1 MTDKPDQT
9 PPEQRGSIPGRLA
22 GDPPDEHLEQPIS
35 ARSRPRVRRGLFG
48 LSFLGI
54 SRLTGR
60 ILAINLLS
68 VVILFVGVLY
78 LDRYQNS
85 LIRGELDALER
96 QAEVVARAVA
106 ELAVETDLILEGT
119 LSPELVQRITR
130 RLSVVL
136 ASRIRVYR
144 PDGVMIA
151 DSRVLTGPGGTV
163 RIAPLPA
170 PVDRDPVSQFLLEL
184 YTGVVN
190 WLPSRSGM
198 PLWEDYETTSA
209 VPGEVD
215 TAIKGQVG
223 RQVRATGDGALMLSV
238 AVPVQRYKQVLGALM
253 LSVEGDEIDK
263 AIREVRLEILGV
275 FGVVFGITV
284 LLSFYL
290 AGTITRPVQRLAA
303 AVERVR
309 ASRDRSHEIPDMSQ
323 RRDEIGDL
331 STAIGEMTEELR
343 RRVDAIERF
352 AADVAHEIKNPLTSL
367 RSAVETAARIDDPER
382 QKRLM
387 AVILDDVGRLDRL
400 ISDISDAS
408 RIDAEMSREIDGEI
422 EVSALI
428 ATLADVY
435 DAIDEDEHEDGQ
447 PDRRRPRVRGEI
459 ESDEPLVVRGNEG
472 RLVQVL
478 RNLIENAITFSPPGG
493 EILLRARPQD
503 GWVRISVEDQGPGI
517 PDNKIE
523 TIFERFYTERPESEK
538 FGTHSGLGLSISKQ
552 IIEGHGG
559 LIHAENR
566 RDALG
571 ATIGARFVI
580 LLPIRTDAKS

>member
-1 MTDKPDQT
+1 MTEKPD
-9 PPEQRGSIPGRLA
+9 EISGANNSEADKR
-22 GDPPDEHLEQPIS
+22 EQPVS
-35 ARSRPRVRRGLFG
+35 ARLHVRARRTLTRRGLFG

-144 PDGVMIA
+144 PDGSMIA

-163 RIAPLPA
+163 RIAPLPP
-170 PVDRDPVSQFLLEL
+170 PVDRDPVSRFFLEL
-184 YTGVVN
+184 YTDVVN

-209 VPGEVD
+209 MPGEVD

-331 STAIGEMTEELR
+331 SKAIGEMTEELR

-367 RSAVETAARIDDPER
+367 RSAVETAARLDDPER

-435 DAIDEDEHEDGQ
+435 SAIDQDDAEG
-447 PDRRRPRVRGEI
+447 PKRPRVRGEI
-459 ESDEPLVVRGNEG
+459 ESDEPLMVRGNEG

-493 EILLRARPQD
+493 EILLRARRQD
-503 GWVRISVEDQGPGI
+503 GQVRISVEDQGPGI

-580 LLPIRTDAKS
+580 LLPLVPGAKS